1 MLTIYRFFKGYLKI
15 KFSGEKGEKLLNI
28 FANNSLNTWNMI
40 YDSGYITGCIDIK
53 SFKKLKNLKTG
64 SGIKVKVLSKH
75 GLPFFV
81 NKNKN
86 RCGILVGFA
95 IFLII
100 IKFLSS
106 YIWYIDIIG
115 NNRISNTEILKI
127 CNEIGIKEGIKSN
140 LIDSKNDANK
150 IILANKEI
158 AWASLNVEGCKLTV
172 NISETEENTYT
183 GNLPSNIKAK
193 ADGIITKI
201 KASNGETVVKIG
213 DTVRKGD
220 VLISGVK
227 SSAQSTIFLQS
238 IGEIYAKTTRVYKE
252 YKPFNETIKLTKNK
266 THNKSVLKVF
276 NVTFP
281 LFIGKIGD
289 IKVLKKSEHPLSL
302 FGKNLPIGIIS
313 IKYKDTYK
321 KKISNTKDE
330 LVKIL
335 NKRIENKI
343 TNDNIK
349 PLTTL
354 KDDVII
360 SEKGVTVYKEILCEE
375 EIGKEEE
382 IVLNTAN

>member
-1 MLTIYRFFKGYLKI
+1 MIIF
-15 KFSGEKGEKLLNI
+15 LNI

-238 IGEIYAKTTRVYKE
+238 IGEIYAKTIRVYKE

-313 IKYKDTYK
+313 IKYKDIYK
-321 KKISNTKDE
+321 KEISNTKDE
-330 LVKIL
+330 LVEIL
-335 NKRIENKI
+335 NKKIENKI

-360 SEKGVTVYKEILCEE
+360 NDTGVTVYKEILCEE

>member
-40 YDSGYITGCIDIK
+40 YSGGYITGCIDIK

-140 LIDSKNDANK
+140 SIDSKNDANK

-313 IKYKDTYK
+313 IKYKDIYK
-321 KKISNTKDE
+321 KEISNTKDE
-330 LVKIL
+330 LVEIL

-343 TNDNIK
+343 TNDIIK